1 MAESKSKL
9 QELISII
16 NEDDDE
22 TTIIDWMDSSGNNT
36 MYKFRNKVYSIPKK
50 NSPFYGK
57 KTFSDQF
64 NTIPLRFLLKVL
76 HKDYID
82 ETFLKRPNTAIT
94 KIQTIKDNFNCRHF
108 SKEFINYM
116 DRVKK
121 MNKTERVPKTTFTP
135 NSNMIVFGIIDNFG
149 PLYLYYK
156 SNLINSKKFVVP
168 TVIPIVFYVCY
179 RVRDDATIQI
189 VHIGHKNENES
200 KESVRS
206 VIDKYLLNNDKG
218 VMFILKIFRENTPG
232 HSVTI
237 KMSQH
242 TLYCYNSCYDVN
254 EYKPLLDNFC
264 ERLGYK
270 NMNVYIESTKLFGIQ
285 YQFGIRFKRVSSIDL
300 DGYCMIYTLIFM
312 EHVLLN
318 PKILHILPIVK
329 NLFRCMSGNKNID
342 LLNPS
347 TEDAENA
354 LEYLREYTVFLVRLF
369 IDSMT
374 TAITYYKFKTFEE
387 IKQSKDA
394 SNIILKTLFDYDKL

>member
-1 MAESKSKL
+1 MAESKSRL
-9 QELISII
+9 RDLISII
-16 NEDDDE
+16 NKDDE
-22 TTIIDWMDSSGNNT
+22 TTLLDSIGSSWI
-36 MYKFRNKVYSIPKK
+36 YKFRNKVYSIPKT
-50 NSPFYGK
+50 NSPRYGK
-57 KTFSDQF
+57 ETFSEQF
-64 NTIPLRFLLKVL
+64 NSIPLVLLLKVL
-76 HKDYID
+76 NQNYID
-82 ETFLKRPNTAIT
+82 ETFLERPNTAIT
-94 KIQTIKDNFNCRHF
+94 KIQTIDNFNCRHF

-116 DRVKK
+116 DRINK
-121 MNKTERVPKTTFTP
+121 MSDPKTIYTP
-135 NSNMIVFGIIDNFG
+135 NSNMVTYGIMDHFG

-156 SNLINSKKFVVP
+156 SILINNKKFIVP
-168 TVIPIVFYVCY
+168 TVIPTIIYVCY
-179 RVRDDATIQI
+179 RLRDDATIDI
-189 VHIGHKNENES
+189 VNIASNEENES
-200 KESVRS
+200 VRLMF
-206 VIDKYLLNNDKG
+206 DKYLLNNNKG
-218 VMFILKIFRENTPG
+218 IMFILKIFKENTIG
-232 HSVTI
+232 HAVSI
-237 KMSQH
+237 KMTQH
-242 TLYCYNSCYDVN
+242 SLYCYNSCYDVN